1 MEVGVVST
9 GCVHSRRQTWCP
21 FLLSFLF
28 FPVSF
33 LFFSLPYFA
42 PFWPLRFLFS
52 YSSQHSSFLFPF
64 LLSSS
69 LFPLSSFLFSF
80 SYSYSYSLFFSLF
93 VPLQNLCYP
102 VSLYPHYCFISFISY
117 ISALRV
123 ADHAKKR
130 AKELSGGT
138 KRKVM
143 AMTFYFCSLVALCH
157 ALPCPTSLRCFTFS
171 ISILYALCLCLCL
184 FVCLFVSVCIY
195 SRLRSS
201 SLCRFCSCL
210 FVFVRVYSCS
220 CLFLFVPV
228 FSQFIRVYSC
238 LFVFVFLSVF
248 V

>member
-1 MEVGVVST
+1 MST

-42 PFWPLRFLFS
+42 PFWPLRSLFS

-69 LFPLSSFLFSF
+69 LFPLSSFLFSL
-80 SYSYSYSLFFSLF
+80 SYSYSYSLFFSPF

-102 VSLYPHYCFISFISY
+102 VSLYPHCCFISFISY

-157 ALPCPTSLRCFTFS
+157 ALPCP
-171 ISILYALCLCLCL
+171 ALP
-184 FVCLFVSVCIY
+184 Y
-195 SRLRSS
+195 
-201 SLCRFCSCL
+201 
-210 FVFVRVYSCS
+210 
-220 CLFLFVPV
+220 
-228 FSQFIRVYSC
+228 
-238 LFVFVFLSVF
+238 
-248 V
+248 